1 MFVSAGV
8 PRPASLACVAC
19 GMLGL
24 RRNQVRAG
32 SGVLK
37 IQWSEVTEC
46 RLPRNV
52 RTAFQASSYKHLVQL
67 QEHPNGFIG
76 AALIR
81 AVLTDDHELAV
92 LSLAW
97 LHHGGLGRR
106 KVPADELRRLGIH
119 RAVSIA
125 APLAFAGSHDGGVL
139 AAMSY
144 FRALHRRRWCI
155 PGYGPTAEDLQALQS
170 VVAIQ
175 AVAGDTLFRGCYDT
189 LPATLQVAGAMNFLV
204 ALIQDVA
211 ACDEALEPDDLI
223 RWACATSFNMPL
235 GFLALASRKAEM
247 KFDQS

>member
-1 MFVSAGV
+1 
-8 PRPASLACVAC
+8 
-19 GMLGL
+19 MLGL
-24 RRNQVRAG
+24 RRTQEWTG

-37 IQWSEVTEC
+37 IEWSEVTEC

-81 AVLTDDHELAV
+81 AVLAEHHELAV

-97 LHHGGLGRR
+97 LHHGGLGR
-106 KVPADELRRLGIH
+106 KNVPADELRRLGIG
-119 RAVSIA
+119 RVVSIA

-144 FRALHRRRWCI
+144 FRSLHRRRWCI
-155 PGYGPTAEDLQALQS
+155 PGYGPSTEDLQAMQS
-170 VVAIQ
+170 VVAIE
-175 AVAGDTLFRGCYDT
+175 AVAGETSFRGCYNT
-189 LPATLQVAGAMNFLV
+189 LPDTLQVAGAMNFVV

-211 ACDEALEPDDLI
+211 ACDEALESDDLI

-235 GFLALASRKAEM
+235 GFLALASRMAQM
-247 KFDQS
+247 QFDQS